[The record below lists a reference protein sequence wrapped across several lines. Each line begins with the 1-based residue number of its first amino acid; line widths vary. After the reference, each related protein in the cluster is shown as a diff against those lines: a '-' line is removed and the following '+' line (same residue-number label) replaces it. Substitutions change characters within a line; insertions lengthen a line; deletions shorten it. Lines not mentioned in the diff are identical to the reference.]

1 MEEIIRILVF
11 SGVGFI
17 FGWSLALIVNRI
29 QKDFNKRQEQERL
42 KRYEALS
49 EEEKLATDMLMQLKE
64 DIKEYI
70 KDLREVIKGN

>member
-11 SGVGFI
+11 GCVGFI
-17 FGWSLALIVNRI
+17 SGWSIALIVNRI

-70 KDLREVIKGN
+70 KDLREVIKGK

>member
-11 SGVGFI
+11 GCVGFI
-17 FGWSLALIVNRI
+17 SGWSVALIVNRI
-29 QKDFNKRQEQERL
+29 QKDFNERQEQERL

>member
-42 KRYEALS
+42 RRYEALS
-49 EEEKLATDMLMQLKE
+49 EEEKLATDMLMQLKA
-64 DIKEYI
+64 DIKEYV

>member
-11 SGVGFI
+11 GCVGFI

-29 QKDFNKRQEQERL
+29 QKDFNERQEQERL

>member
-17 FGWSLALIVNRI
+17 LGWSVALIVNRI
-29 QKDFNKRQEQERL
+29 QKDFNKRREQERL
-42 KRYEALS
+42 KRYEDLS
-49 EEEKLATDMLMQLKE
+49 EEEKLATDMLMELKE

-70 KDLREVIKGN
+70 KDLREVFKRK

>member
-17 FGWSLALIVNRI
+17 FGWSIALIVNRI
-29 QKDFNKRQEQERL
+29 QKDLNKRQEQERL

-70 KDLREVIKGN
+70 KDLREVIKGK